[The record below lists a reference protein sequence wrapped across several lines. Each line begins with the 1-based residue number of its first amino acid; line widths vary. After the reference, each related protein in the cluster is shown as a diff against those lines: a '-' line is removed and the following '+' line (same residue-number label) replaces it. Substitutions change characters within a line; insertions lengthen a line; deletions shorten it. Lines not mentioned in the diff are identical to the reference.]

1 MHFLL
6 AALLFLLAAYVGLC
20 AFYWLFQERFI
31 FIRFPLADRYRFRF
45 RFPFKEHWITAGDG
59 SRLHALHFKSN
70 EARGLVLY
78 FHGNTGTL
86 RRWGK
91 RAPFFTAM
99 GFDVLMP
106 DPRGYG
112 KSKGRLSEEALLAD
126 AKAWYRYACSM
137 MPEACVVV
145 YGRSLGSAM
154 AVPVAAENAPAAL
167 LLETPFADLY
177 EVARHYLAILPYG
190 LLLRYRFRND
200 RAIRRVRCPVH
211 VFHGKRDTLVPYAS
225 ALRLYASIPS
235 EVPRAM
241 HSFKSGGHSD
251 LARFP
256 RFRNAVRQA
265 LHEAVPVH
273 GEEQGRE
280 GHTV

>member
-6 AALLFLLAAYVGLC
+6 AALLFLFAAYVGLC
-20 AFYWLFQERFI
+20 IFYWLFQERFI
-31 FIRFPLADRYRFRF
+31 FIRFPIADRYRFRF
-45 RFPFKEHWITAGDG
+45 RQPFEEHWITAGDG
-59 SRLHALHFKSN
+59 ARLHALRFKAAK
-70 EARGLVLY
+70 ARGLILY

-91 RAPFFTAM
+91 RAPFFTSM

-106 DPRGYG
+106 DHRGYG
-112 KSKGRLSEEALLAD
+112 KSRGRLSEEAFIAD
-126 AKAWYRYACSM
+126 AQAWFRYACTLV
-137 MPEACVVV
+137 PEQRIVV

-154 AVPVAAENAPAAL
+154 AVPVAAQHEPAAL

-177 EVARHYLAILPYG
+177 EVARHYLAILPYR

-225 ALRLYASIPS
+225 ALRLYAAIPS
-235 EVPRAM
+235 HVRRAM
-241 HSFKSGGHSD
+241 HSFKRGGHSD

-256 RFRNAVRQA
+256 RFRREVRQA
-265 LHEAVPVH
+265 LDS
-273 GEEQGRE
+273 
-280 GHTV
+280 